1 MKFLS
6 VSKWFMVVLCMS
18 GLLLQYGCAFKDID
32 KRLFVSAIGIDPA
45 ENIENGYKV
54 TLKVALPF
62 GAIKDSPK
70 PSFAYLSREGQ
81 SIGEAIRMLE
91 THVDKVLELGHM
103 KTIVVHEKLLRD
115 DMQSFM
121 DYFIRRGDIELIA
134 YVAGARP
141 SAETILKVEPNT
153 EAPASVSLI
162 NFFGTTAND
171 SPYVVTTYLFQ
182 LRRDI
187 LTDGINPVV
196 PLIETDEKGDE
207 LIVNNAVVVGG
218 REDPAVLST
227 TETKYFNSLLKHSTG
242 FTYLVK
248 EGGLELLLHISQT
261 KMTYQFVPNKGKSAP
276 HAIDMHIGMKGTIG
290 EANKDLS
297 IAKLDEYNRLA
308 SKEVKQKI
316 FHFLTKMQEENLDP
330 FGFGLRYRTT
340 RLHTEDTFT
349 TWQQAYPDIEFK
361 VTVDV
366 KLQGTGTIE

>member
-18 GLLLQYGCAFKDID
+18 GILLQYGCAFKDID

-45 ENIENGYKV
+45 ENVENGYKV

-62 GAIKDSPK
+62 GAIKDSER

-103 KTIVVHEKLLRD
+103 KTIIVHEKLLSD

-121 DYFIRRGDIELIA
+121 DYFIRRGDIQLIA

-153 EAPASVSLI
+153 EAPASVALI
-162 NFFGTTAND
+162 NYFGATAND
-171 SPYVVTTYLFQ
+171 SPYVVTTFLFQ

-187 LTDGINPVV
+187 LADGINPVL
-196 PLIETDEKGDE
+196 PLIETNAGGDE
-207 LIVNNAVVVGG
+207 LIVNNSVVVDE

-227 TETKYFNSLLKHSTG
+227 IETKYFHSLLKDSTG

-248 EGGLELLLHISQT
+248 EGSLKLLLNFSQS
-261 KMTYQFVPNKGKSAP
+261 KMTYQFVPSKGSGAP
-276 HAIDMHIGMKGTIG
+276 RAIDMHIVMKGTIG

-297 IAKLDEYNRLA
+297 IAKLDDYNRLA
-308 SKEVKQKI
+308 SKEVKQKVM
-316 FHFLTKMQEENLDP
+316 HFLTKMQEENLDP
-330 FGFGLRYRTT
+330 FGFGLRYRAT
-340 RLHTEDTFT
+340 RLHTEDIFT
-349 TWQQAYPDIEFK
+349 TWQKAYPDIEFN

-366 KLQGTGTIE
+366 KLQGTGSIE

>member
-6 VSKWFMVVLCMS
+6 MSKWFMVVLCMS
-18 GLLLQYGCAFKDID
+18 GVLLQYGCAFKDID

-45 ENIENGYKV
+45 ENVENGYKV

-62 GAIKDSPK
+62 GAIKDSER

-103 KTIVVHEKLLRD
+103 KTIIVHEKLLRD

-121 DYFIRRGDIELIA
+121 DYFIRRGDIQLIA

-153 EAPASVSLI
+153 EAPASVALI
-162 NFFGTTAND
+162 NFFGATAND

-187 LTDGINPVV
+187 LADGINPVL
-196 PLIETDEKGDE
+196 PLIETNAGGDE
-207 LIVNNAVVVGG
+207 LIVNNSVVVDG

-227 TETKYFNSLLKHSTG
+227 IETKYFNSLLKDSTG

-248 EGGLELLLHISQT
+248 EGSLKLLLNFSQS
-261 KMTYQFVPNKGKSAP
+261 KMTYQFVPSKGSGAP
-276 HAIDMHIGMKGTIG
+276 RAIDMHIVMKGTIG

-297 IAKLDEYNRLA
+297 IAKLDDYNSLA
-308 SKEVKQKI
+308 SKDVKQRVM
-316 FHFLTKMQEENLDP
+316 HFLTKMQEENLDP
-330 FGFGLRYRTT
+330 FGFGLRYRAT
-340 RLHTEDTFT
+340 RLHTEDIFT
-349 TWQQAYPDIEFK
+349 TWQKAYPDIEFK

-366 KLQGTGTIE
+366 KLQGTGSIE